1 MAARKNKQTFEERL
15 QQLEDMVRQLEA
27 GGTTL
32 EETLKSYE
40 KGVALAEEL
49 KKELAAADE
58 RLTIL
63 DGGEEKAAEGV

>member
-1 MAARKNKQTFEERL
+1 MAARKNKQTFEEKL

-40 KGVALAEEL
+40 KGVELAEEL
-49 KKELAAADE
+49 KKELALAEE
-58 RLTIL
+58 RLTVL
-63 DGGEEKAAEGV
+63 RGGEEKAAESV

>member
-1 MAARKNKQTFEERL
+1 
-15 QQLEDMVRQLEA
+15 MVRQLEE

-49 KKELAAADE
+49 KKDLTAAEE
-58 RLTIL
+58 RLTVL
-63 DGGEEKAAEGV
+63 RNGEEKAAESV

>member
-1 MAARKNKQTFEERL
+1 MAARKNKQTFEEKL

-40 KGVALAEEL
+40 KGVELAEEL
-49 KKELAAADE
+49 KKELAQAEE
-58 RLTIL
+58 RLTVL
-63 DGGEEKAAEGV
+63 RGGEEKAAESV

>member
-1 MAARKNKQTFEERL
+1 
-15 QQLEDMVRQLEA
+15 MVRQLEA

>member
-1 MAARKNKQTFEERL
+1 MAARKNKQTFEEKL
-15 QQLEDMVRQLEA
+15 QLLEDMVRQLEE

-49 KKELAAADE
+49 KKDLTAAEE
-58 RLTIL
+58 RLTVL
-63 DGGEEKAAEGV
+63 RNGEEKAAENV